1 MAVFD
6 WIQRVESLSPAA
18 LTVMA
23 QAIDP
28 DDTDSLVWSNFFP
41 REDVDSIR
49 ISEVSDIDFR
59 PVADN
64 REWNAPGRQI
74 PLKVPATKELK
85 MVPTEAYFILDE
97 LEMQTLGE
105 RAGGNQERLIDII
118 GADIQ
123 SRVRQGAR
131 ACYRRLEVNAFE
143 AWANGNARTT
153 DPFGG
158 TTTVSFGFDTD
169 RYLTAGTAW
178 DDGGVNAYDL
188 FLTFIEDGTAKMGA
202 TPIGAVMRRAT
213 MKVIKADAPNPFS
226 PTSTIEMSV
235 DQLND
240 KLSGDL
246 GSAFRIVLMEH
257 SGDVFGDAGPH
268 NYTRT
273 DYWPAQ
279 HVALV
284 PPGGRIG
291 STKFA
296 PVLRA
301 AEIDRQAPDAGIDQN
316 GVTVYHHSE
325 NDGKTLRVDQQLNV
339 FPIPAE
345 RWVYVTDAGV

>member
-28 DDTDSLVWSNFFP
+28 DDTDSLVWSTFFP
-41 REDVDSIR
+41 RDDVDSIR
-49 ISEVSDIDFR
+49 ITEVSDIDFR

-64 REWNAPGRQI
+64 REWNASGRLV
-74 PLKVPATKELK
+74 PLKVPAAKELK
-85 MVPTEAYFILDE
+85 MVPTEAFFLLDE

-105 RAGGNQERLIDII
+105 KAGGNQQKLIDIM
-118 GADIQ
+118 GADITE
-123 SRVRQGAR
+123 RTAELAR
-131 ACYRRLEVNAFE
+131 ACYRRLEINAME
-143 AWANGNARTT
+143 AWANGNARTS
-153 DPFGG
+153 DPYGG
-158 TTTVSFGFDTD
+158 VTTVSFGFDTD

-178 DDGGVNAYDL
+178 DDGGVNAYEL
-188 FLTFIEDGTAKMGA
+188 FLTFIKNGRKKMGV
-202 TPIGAVMRRAT
+202 TPIGAVMRQAT
-213 MKVIKADAPNPFS
+213 YDAIIVDAPNYTS
-226 PTSTIEMSV
+226 PTSTIEMGAAEFEL
-235 DQLND
+235 DMRRR
-240 KLSGDL
+240 L
-246 GSAFRIVLMEH
+246 GFPFRIVIMEH
-257 SGDVFGDAGPH
+257 SGDVFGDGGPH

-301 AEIDRQAPDAGIDQN
+301 AEIDSQAPDAGIDQN
-316 GVTVYHHSE
+316 GVTVYHDTE
-325 NDGKTLRVDQQLNV
+325 NSAKTLRVEAQVNV
-339 FPIPAE
+339 FPIPTE
-345 RWVYVTDAGV
+345 RYVYVTDAGV

>member
-28 DDTDSLVWSNFFP
+28 SDTDSLVWNTFFP
-41 REDVDSIR
+41 RQNVGSIR
-49 ISEVSDIDFR
+49 ISEVSDLDFR

-64 REWNAPGRQI
+64 REWNADGRHI
-74 PLKVPATKELK
+74 PLKVPAAKELK
-85 MVPTEAYFILDE
+85 MVPTEAFFVIDE

-105 RAGGNQERLIDII
+105 TAGGNHEKLIQII
-118 GADIQ
+118 GADIV
-123 SRVRQGAR
+123 SRSLGNAR

-153 DPFGG
+153 DPYGG

-178 DDGGVNAYDL
+178 DDGGVNAYEL
-188 FLTFIEDGTAKMGA
+188 FLAFIEAGIAKMGA

-213 MKVIKADAPNPFS
+213 MKVIKADAPNPYS

-246 GSAFRIVLMEH
+246 GSPFRIFLMEH
-257 SGDVFGDAGPH
+257 SGDVFGDSGPH

-273 DYWPAQ
+273 NYWPAQ

-284 PPGGRIG
+284 PPGGQIG

-301 AEIDRQAPDAGIDQN
+301 GDIDRSAPDAGIDQN
-316 GVTVYHHSE
+316 GVTAYHTTQ
-325 NDGKTLRVDQQLNV
+325 NDGRSLKVAGQLNV

-345 RWVYVTDAGV
+345 RNVFVTDAGV

>member
-6 WIQRVESLSPAA
+6 WMSRVEELSPAA

-28 DDTDSLVWSNFFP
+28 DDTDSLVGQTFFP
-41 REDVDSIR
+41 REDVKSIR
-49 ISEVSDIDFR
+49 IKEVSDIDFR

-64 REWNAPGRQI
+64 REWNASGRLV
-74 PLKVPATKELK
+74 PLKVPSAKELK
-85 MVPTEAYFILDE
+85 MVPTEAYFLLDE

-105 RAGGNQERLIDII
+105 EAGGNQAKLIEII
-118 GADIQ
+118 GADITE
-123 SRVRQGAR
+123 RTAELAR
-131 ACYRRLEVNAFE
+131 ADYRRLEVNTFE

-158 TTTVSFGFDTD
+158 VTTVSFGFDAN
-169 RYLTAGTAW
+169 RYTTAGTAW
-178 DDGGVNAYDL
+178 DDGGVNGYEE
-188 FLTFIEDGTAKMGA
+188 FLSFIKAGRLKMGVS
-202 TPIGAVMRRAT
+202 PIGAVMRQAT
-213 MKVIKADAPNPFS
+213 FDAIIVDAPNFTS
-226 PTSTIEMSV
+226 PTSTIEMGVSEF
-235 DQLND
+235 DRD
-240 KLSGDL
+240 IRRRL
-246 GSAFRIVLMEH
+246 GFPFRVVIMEH
-257 SGDVFGDAGPH
+257 SGDVFGDSGPH

-273 DYWPAQ
+273 NYWPAQ

-301 AEIDRQAPDAGIDQN
+301 AELDSQAPDAGIDQN
-316 GVTVYHHSE
+316 GVTVYHQTE
-325 NDGKTLRVDQQLNV
+325 NSARTLRVEAQLNV
-339 FPIPAE
+339 FPIPVE
-345 RWVYVTDAGV
+345 RWVYVIDAGV